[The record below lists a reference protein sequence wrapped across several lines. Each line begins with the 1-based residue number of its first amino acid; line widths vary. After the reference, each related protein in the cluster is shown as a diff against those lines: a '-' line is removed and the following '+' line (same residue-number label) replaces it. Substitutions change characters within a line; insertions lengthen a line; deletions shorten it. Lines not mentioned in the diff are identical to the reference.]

1 MSTIQSRLALVKQRI
16 LEAETHYGRTTGA
29 VTLLAV
35 SKSQTVENIQLASK
49 AGQRDFGENYIQEAL
64 QKINALQNQSLYWH
78 FIGQIQSNKTRDIAA
93 SFDWVHSVDKVQTAK
108 RLSQQRP
115 KTLPPLNI
123 CLQVNVD
130 QENTKAG
137 FPVETLKSAAQ
148 EIISLPNLKL
158 RGLMAI
164 PEARDQLEKQRQ
176 PFHRLKQMLVSLN
189 QTLHLNLD
197 TLSMGMSNDL
207 EAAIAEGA
215 TLVRIG
221 TAIFGP
227 RQQK

>member
-35 SKSQTVENIQLASK
+35 SKSQTVENIQLASE

-176 PFHRLKQMLVSLN
+176 PFYRLKQMLVSLN